1 MKEIRKQ
8 SKKLEKELIN
18 LKTNRKS
25 IDEFLLN
32 FLQNIYDNSIL
43 MHSIIAN
50 ENNTKTLVTIESRQY
65 SVFLVSCWETFF
77 RDIFVYVY
85 SIDKKSLSKL
95 VNKFKPFK
103 KNDSRNEIELAELLS
118 ESFNFQNLKDIRKP
132 FDILWDSDF
141 LQYICSKEFEYIGMN
156 GKIASGFSIDS
167 LFPNWNKIIN
177 NAFET
182 RHKVIHYANFRPI
195 INFHTIQQTE
205 ALFVIFPQVMALL
218 LIKKYGFKTSF
229 FSVDYPRI
237 PYLFSIKDIL
247 ATDWGIID

>member
-1 MKEIRKQ
+1 M
-8 SKKLEKELIN
+8 
-18 LKTNRKS
+18 
-25 IDEFLLN
+25 LN

-118 ESFNFQNLKDIRKP
+118 ESFNFQN
-132 FDILWDSDF
+132 
-141 LQYICSKEFEYIGMN
+141 
-156 GKIASGFSIDS
+156 
-167 LFPNWNKIIN
+167 
-177 NAFET
+177 
-182 RHKVIHYANFRPI
+182 
-195 INFHTIQQTE
+195 
-205 ALFVIFPQVMALL
+205 
-218 LIKKYGFKTSF
+218 
-229 FSVDYPRI
+229 
-237 PYLFSIKDIL
+237 
-247 ATDWGIID
+247 